1 MGLLIASGLRLLPSF
16 NRILTSYQKIGY
28 NKSVINLLNQELLD
42 ADNLSKTTFHN
53 KNLFKRDISF
63 KSLEYSL
70 RESGRKIL
78 KQLLIPRF
86 HGSYEIPPINFC
98 YFDVNKKKY
107 QTLSHPGFNVKVNKA
122 ISQNLN
128 NSNTN
133 ISIIPNNQEEV

>member
-1 MGLLIASGLRLLPSF
+1 VNLLPTLGLLIASGLRLLPSF

-42 ADNLSKTTFHN
+42 ADNLSKTTFQN

-78 KQLLIPRF
+78 K
-86 HGSYEIPPINFC
+86 INNLKIKKNEKIG
-98 YFDVNKKKY
+98 YFWKKWF
-107 QTLSHPGFNVKVNKA
+107 G
-122 ISQNLN
+122 
-128 NSNTN
+128 
-133 ISIIPNNQEEV
+133 